1 MTSSTDNLPHKVYY
15 FPIPPLHLLTSRSLS
30 IPFPSPLLAS
40 QALQILS
47 PDKELKEDLVRR
59 TLSVEQSEL
68 HVEFECVSA
77 RMTRIAVNAFLESVE
92 LVLNSMAEL
101 GEYVDAE
108 TN

>member
-1 MTSSTDNLPHKVYY
+1 MTTSTDTVPHKVYS
-15 FPIPPLHLLTSRSLS
+15 FPIPTSQLLTSRSLS
-30 IPFPSPLLAS
+30 IPFPTPLLAS

-47 PDKELKEDLVRR
+47 PDKELKEDQVRR
-59 TLSVEQSEL
+59 MLSVEQLEL
-68 HVEFECVSA
+68 RVKFECVSA

-92 LVLNSMAEL
+92 LVLSSMAEL

>member
-1 MTSSTDNLPHKVYY
+1 MVRLLST
-15 FPIPPLHLLTSRSLS
+15 
-30 IPFPSPLLAS
+30 PFPTPLLAS

-59 TLSVEQSEL
+59 TLSVQQAEL
-68 HVEFECVSA
+68 RIEFECVSA
-77 RMTRIAVNAFLESVE
+77 LMTRIAVNAFLESIE

-101 GEYVDAE
+101 GEYMNVA